1 MTKSE
6 KPKSDLV
13 ALRAELAELDRRLL
27 ELVAERQETATRIG
41 RLKQDLGEG
50 TRNYAQEKEV
60 MERGRQISRSLM
72 LSESLADELLSL
84 LIRHSLTRQ
93 EQQRVVSHGGGD
105 GRRVL
110 VIGGAGKMGSWFVR
124 FLHSQGFEV
133 EIADP
138 AGPVEGFPH
147 FTDWKEASLDQDLIV
162 VACPIR
168 TASGILRELLQRRP
182 PGLILDIASLKSP
195 LRTELFALA
204 DAGLQVC
211 SIHPMFGPDTELL
224 SGRHVIFITLG
235 GAEAHLEV
243 RRLFEPTMAELVEMD
258 LEDHDRLI
266 AYVLGLSHAL
276 NIVFFSALA
285 ESGEAA
291 PRLAR
296 LSSTTFDAQL
306 AVAASVARD
315 NPHLYFEI
323 QSLNDYGSESLS
335 ALLSAVESL
344 LSVVRAGDEE
354 GFTALM
360 QKGLEY
366 LATRHSR
373 PPRLQGSARDGGA
386 GAAPAEG
393 IKRT

>member
-1 MTKSE
+1 MDVSTKPE
-6 KPKSDLV
+6 NPNSDLA
-13 ALRAELAELDRRLL
+13 ALRAELAGLDHRLL
-27 ELVAERQETATRIG
+27 ELVAERQEAATRIG
-41 RLKQDLGEG
+41 RLKQDLGED

-60 MERGRQISRSLM
+60 MERARRISKSLM
-72 LSESLADELLSL
+72 LPESLADELLSL
-84 LIRHSLTRQ
+84 LIRHALTRQ
-93 EQQRVVSHGGGD
+93 EQQRVAFHGGGD

-110 VIGGAGKMGSWFVR
+110 VIGGAGKMGGWFVR
-124 FLHSQGFEV
+124 FLDSQGFDV

-138 AGPVEGFPH
+138 AGPVEKFPH
-147 FTDWKEASLDQDLIV
+147 LTDWRDASLDQDLIV

-168 TASGILRELLQRRP
+168 TASGILQELLQRRP
-182 PGLILDIASLKSP
+182 SGVILDIASLKSP
-195 LRTELFALA
+195 LRADLFALA

-235 GAEAHLEV
+235 AAEAHLEV
-243 RRLFEPTMAELVEMD
+243 RRIFEPTMAELVEMD

-276 NIVFFSALA
+276 NIAFFSALA
-285 ESGEAA
+285 ESGEDA
-291 PRLAR
+291 PQLAR

-335 ALLSAVESL
+335 ALLEAVEHL
-344 LSVVRAGDEE
+344 CSVVRAGDEE
-354 GFTALM
+354 GFAALM
-360 QKGLEY
+360 QTGLEY
-366 LATRHSR
+366 LATRS
-373 PPRLQGSARDGGA
+373 L
-386 GAAPAEG
+386 
-393 IKRT
+393 

>member
-1 MTKSE
+1 MNVSTNSE
-6 KPKSDLV
+6 KPNSDLA
-13 ALRAELAELDRRLL
+13 ALRGELTELDRRLL

-41 RLKQDLGEG
+41 RLKHDLGED
-50 TRNYAQEKEV
+50 TRNYEQEKEV
-60 MERGRQISRSLM
+60 IERARRLSRRLR
-72 LSESLADELLSL
+72 LPESLADELFSL
-84 LIRHSLTRQ
+84 LIRHALTTQ
-93 EQQRVVSHGGGD
+93 ERQRVEFHGGGD

-124 FLHSQGFEV
+124 FLNSHGFEV

-138 AGPVEGFPH
+138 AGPVEGFRH
-147 FTDWKEASLDQDLIV
+147 RTDWRDASLDQDLIV

-168 TASGILRELLQRRP
+168 TAAGILQELLQRRP
-182 PGLILDIASLKSP
+182 PGVILDIASLKSP
-195 LRTELFALA
+195 LRTKLFALA

-235 GAEAHLEV
+235 PGEANLEV

-291 PRLAR
+291 LRLAR
-296 LSSTTFDAQL
+296 LSSTTFDAQM
-306 AVAASVARD
+306 AVAASVAGD

-335 ALLSAVESL
+335 ALVDAVERL
-344 LSVVRAGDEE
+344 RSVVRAGDEE
-354 GFTALM
+354 GFAALM

-366 LATRHSR
+366 LATRRS
-373 PPRLQGSARDGGA
+373 
-386 GAAPAEG
+386 
-393 IKRT
+393 